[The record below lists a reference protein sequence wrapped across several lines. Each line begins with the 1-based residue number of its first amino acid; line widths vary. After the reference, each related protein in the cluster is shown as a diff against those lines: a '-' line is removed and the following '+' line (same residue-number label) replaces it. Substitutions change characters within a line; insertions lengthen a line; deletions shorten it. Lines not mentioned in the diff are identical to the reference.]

1 MSKVRKKRYTRINFS
16 RNVTLNF
23 QERAYCSC
31 RIKDLS
37 LGGMFVFSRFTESE
51 GACCNVSVRQ
61 IGSDSDLT
69 IKMIARV
76 VRKTSEGMAI
86 EFTSMTYDS
95 YMFLKI
101 ILLYAAEDPLSI
113 CLEYPGNCP
122 FEILGID
129 HAFRKHS
136 EAYQ

>member
-1 MSKVRKKRYTRINFS
+1 MSKAPKRRYSRINFS
-16 RNVTLNF
+16 RDVTLIF
-23 QERAYCSC
+23 KERGYCSC

-37 LGGMFVFSRFTESE
+37 LGGMFVLSRFAEIE
-51 GACCNVSVRQ
+51 GACCKVAFRQ
-61 IGSDSDLT
+61 VGPGSDLT
-69 IKMIARV
+69 IKMTARV
-76 VRKTSEGMAI
+76 VRKAREGMAI

-101 ILLYAAEDPLSI
+101 ILLYEAEDPLPI

-129 HAFRKHS
+129 QAFRKQS
-136 EAYQ
+136 ETYQ